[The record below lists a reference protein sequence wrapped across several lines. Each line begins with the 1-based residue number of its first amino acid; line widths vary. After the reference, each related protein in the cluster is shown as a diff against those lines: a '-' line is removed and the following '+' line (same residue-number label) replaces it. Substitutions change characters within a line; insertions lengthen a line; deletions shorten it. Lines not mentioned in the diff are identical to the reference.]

1 MKFGATPALLV
12 IDAQKGID
20 EVSHWGGNRNNS
32 DAEANIAKLLELWRQ
47 LKLPVIIVQHCS
59 LSVTSPLYSDH
70 PGNEL
75 MDFLK
80 LQPHEKLIQKA
91 TTSAFVKT
99 DLLQHI
105 EQNKI
110 SSLVITGF
118 VTNNS
123 VESTARSAGD
133 LGVEAAVVAD
143 ATACFDKVGIDGKKY
158 PSDMVHQ
165 LSLANINNEYASILT
180 THDIL
185 QDLLKSII

>member
-20 EVSHWGGNRNNS
+20 EVSHWGGNRNNP
-32 DAEANIAKLLELWRQ
+32 DAEANIAKLLKLWRQ

-59 LSVTSPLYSDH
+59 QSITSPLYPDR
-70 PGNEL
+70 PGNEF

-80 LQPHEKLIQKA
+80 LQPNEKLIQKA

-99 DLLQHI
+99 DLLLHI
-105 EQNKI
+105 EQNQI

-133 LGVEAAVVAD
+133 LGIEAAVIAD
-143 ATACFDKVGIDGKKY
+143 AVACFDKVGIDGKKY

-185 QDLLKSII
+185 QDLPNLNL